1 MKISKEKVDLNKSV
15 IIKKLLLDDFSG
27 VFVKDLFSSVIRL
40 FLKKEVDEERF
51 KSDQGDVDLYEF
63 KYKYCLFC
71 FDKRC
76 FKIKDCLVNKC
87 KN

>member
-51 KSDQGDVDLYEF
+51 KSD
-63 KYKYCLFC
+63 
-71 FDKRC
+71 
-76 FKIKDCLVNKC
+76 
-87 KN
+87 